1 MSTSTERTV
10 TTAGL
15 GWPDP
20 EPSTS
25 AGVGWPKDSEET
37 R

>member
-1 MSTSTERTV
+1 MSTSTEHAV

-20 EPSTS
+20 DPEPSTS
-25 AGVGWPKDSEET
+25 AGLGWPEDGT

>member
-1 MSTSTERTV
+1 MSTSTEHTV

-20 EPSTS
+20 EADPSP
-25 AGVGWPKDSEET
+25 GLGWPEEET

>member
-1 MSTSTERTV
+1 MSTSTEHAV
-10 TTAGL
+10 TTAGV

-25 AGVGWPKDSEET
+25 AGLGWPEGPQESQ
-37 R
+37 

>member
-1 MSTSTERTV
+1 MSTSTEHTV
-10 TTAGL
+10 ATAGL

-25 AGVGWPKDSEET
+25 AGLGWPEGPQESQ
-37 R
+37 

>member
-1 MSTSTERTV
+1 MSASTERTV
-10 TTAGL
+10 ATAGL

-25 AGVGWPKDSEET
+25 AGLGWPQDGQES